1 LLKYRK
7 RVHEELRV
15 GVFCPTFNVY
25 GGGEVVAAVIAN
37 TLAQN
42 SHDVIL
48 FTNEKVNQWE
58 VKKFFGKSLN
68 PSIKAIVQPSYI
80 QPKGLLD
87 FYQSIF
93 RSYIL
98 KSKCDIWIDVYSC
111 RIFPWTN
118 ISYVHFP
125 FLNHNI
131 YKPRFPYIK
140 SPHLLPIGGLPY
152 TFFEKNLINPNGKL
166 LIANSNYT
174 AEEIKKNSGKKP
186 PILYPPVPSAMFN
199 DNPENLTK
207 NQQNNLVV
215 TISRFDPDK
224 RLEKIPYLASLTDKN
239 IKFAII
245 GRVQHKETLLLLQKL
260 TKKLGLTD
268 RVFFFTDISRQ
279 EMKKILQDAKLYLHT
294 RVNEHFGIS
303 VVEAMAMGC
312 VPIVH
317 DSGGTT
323 EFVPDNLRYR
333 TIYEAA
339 DKITKVIS
347 GWSSRKA
354 IESAKTA
361 EKFKEENFSKDFMQ
375 LFNQYTDQN
384 F

>member
-1 LLKYRK
+1 M
-7 RVHEELRV
+7 HELRV

-25 GGGEVVAAVIAN
+25 AGGEFVAAVIAN

-42 SHDVIL
+42 SHDVTI
-48 FTNEKVNQWE
+48 FTNEKLNQWE

-68 PSIKAIVQPSYI
+68 PSIKAIVQPSHI
-80 QPKGLLD
+80 QPRGLLD

-98 KSKCDIWIDVYSC
+98 KSKCDIWIDAYSC

-118 ISYVHFP
+118 ISYIHFP
-125 FLNHNI
+125 FVNHYI

-140 SPHLLPIGGLPY
+140 SPHLIPIGGLPY
-152 TFFEKNLINPNGKL
+152 AFFEKNLINPNGKL
-166 LIANSNYT
+166 ILANSNYT
-174 AEEIKKNSGKKP
+174 AEEIKKFSGKKP
-186 PILYPPVPSAMFN
+186 PILYPPVPSVMFN
-199 DNPENLTK
+199 NNPENLTK
-207 NQQNNLVV
+207 NQRKNLVV

-224 RLEKIPYLASLTDKN
+224 GLEKIPYIASLTDKN
-239 IKFAII
+239 VQFAII
-245 GRVQHKETLLLLQKL
+245 GRLQYKKTLFSLQKL

-268 RVFFFTDISRQ
+268 RLLFFTDISRL
-279 EMKKILQDAKLYLHT
+279 EIKKILKTAKIYLHT

-317 DSGGTT
+317 DSGGTK
-323 EFVPDNLRYR
+323 EFVPNNLKYQ

-339 DKITKVIS
+339 AKITKEIS
-347 GWSSRKA
+347 GWSPRKA

-361 EKFKEENFSKDFMQ
+361 DKFKEENFSKDFMQ
-375 LFNQYTDQN
+375 LFKRYKDQI

>member
-1 LLKYRK
+1 
-7 RVHEELRV
+7 
-15 GVFCPTFNVY
+15 
-25 GGGEVVAAVIAN
+25 VAAVIAN

-58 VKKFFGKSLN
+58 VKNFFGKSLH
-68 PSIKAIVQPSYI
+68 PSIKAIAQPSHI

-98 KSKCDIWIDVYSC
+98 KSKCDILIDVYSD

-118 ISYVHFP
+118 ISYIHFP
-125 FLNHNI
+125 FLNHYN

-140 SPHLLPIGGLPY
+140 SPHRIPIGGLPY
-152 TFFEKNLINPNGKL
+152 AFFEKKLINPNGKL

-186 PILYPPVPSAMFN
+186 PTLYPPVPSVFFKN
-199 DNPENLTK
+199 NPKNLTK
-207 NQQNNLVV
+207 NKQKNLVV
-215 TISRFDPDK
+215 TISRFDPSK
-224 RLEKIPYLASLTDKN
+224 GLEKIPHIASLTDKN

-245 GRVQHKETLLLLQKL
+245 GRVQHKKTLLSLQKL

-268 RVFFFTDISRQ
+268 RILFFTDISKL
-279 EMKKILQDAKLYLHT
+279 EMKKILQDAKIYLHT

-317 DSGGTT
+317 DSGGTK
-323 EFVPDNLRYR
+323 EFVPKNLRYQ

-339 DKITKVIS
+339 AKITKELS
-347 GWSSRKA
+347 GCSSRKA
-354 IESAKTA
+354 IEWAKTA
-361 EKFKEENFSKDFMQ
+361 DKFKEENFSKDFMQ
-375 LFNQYTDQN
+375 LFNQYTAQN

>member
-1 LLKYRK
+1 MLKYRK

-15 GVFCPTFNVY
+15 GVFIPTFNVY
-25 GGGEVVAAVIAN
+25 GGGELVAAVIAN

-48 FTNEKVNQWE
+48 FTNEKINQRE
-58 VKKFFGKSLN
+58 IKNFFGKRLN
-68 PSIKAIVQPSYI
+68 PSIKAIVHPPHI

-98 KSKCDIWIDVYSC
+98 KSKCDIWIDVYSD

-118 ISYVHFP
+118 LSYIHFP
-125 FLNHNI
+125 FLNHYN
-131 YKPRFPYIK
+131 YKPRFPYMK

-152 TFFEKNLINPNGKL
+152 TFFEKKLLNPNGKS

-174 AEEIKKNSGKKP
+174 ANEIKKNFGKKP
-186 PILYPPVPSAMFN
+186 TLLYPPVPSIFFDN
-199 DNPENLTK
+199 NPETLTK
-207 NQQNNLVV
+207 NERKNLVV
-215 TISRFDPDK
+215 TISRFDPIK
-224 RLEKIPYLASLTDKN
+224 RLEKIPYIASLTDKN

-245 GRVQHKETLLLLQKL
+245 GRVHLKKTLLSLKEL

-268 RVFFFTDISRQ
+268 RILFFTDISRL
-279 EMKKILQDAKLYLHT
+279 EMKKILQDAKIYLHT

-317 DSGGTT
+317 DSGGTR
-323 EFVPDNLRYR
+323 EFVPKNLRYQ
-333 TIYEAA
+333 TIPEAA
-339 DKITKVIS
+339 AKITKEVHN
-347 GWSSRKA
+347 WSHRKA
-354 IESAKTA
+354 IESAKAA
-361 EKFKEENFSKDFMQ
+361 EKFNEENFSKDFMK
-375 LFNQYTDQN
+375 LFNQYVDQYL
-384 F
+384 